1 MDRERRLT
9 GDPAPGARVAA
20 RFGTWPAWA
29 DAAGR
34 VIVRVVIGALVAL
47 VMVQTW
53 ASARQVPL
61 ADAYGPVLRGWSL
74 DPDMAAA
81 LAFPEGQ
88 GESAGPPGTAGAVAP
103 DVPAAATGAGRKEPT
118 PFVVTLH
125 CEGPGP
131 VLVRLDGER
140 VARLRPGETRPVAV
154 RPGQRLELWPDAAAG
169 GRVRVTYASP
179 GLAEP
184 RAGRHLAVGMS
195 PVTIGIRA
203 RDGS

>member
-1 MDRERRLT
+1 MDRERRPP
-9 GDPAPGARVAA
+9 GGPAPGAQAA
-20 RFGTWPAWA
+20 PRPGAWPAWA
-29 DAAGR
+29 DAAGH

-53 ASARQVPL
+53 ASARQFPS
-61 ADAYGPVLRGWSL
+61 ADAYGPVLSGWSR

-81 LAFPEGQ
+81 VARPEGQ
-88 GESAGPPGTAGAVAP
+88 GEGAGPEGTAPAATP
-103 DVPAAATGAGRKEPT
+103 DVPAAATGAGREKPP
-118 PFVVTLH
+118 PFVVTLR

-131 VLVRLDGER
+131 VIVGLDGER

-154 RPGQRLELWPDAAAG
+154 RPGQRLELWSDDAAG

-184 RAGRHLAVGMS
+184 RVGRYLAAGTS
-195 PVTIGIRA
+195 PVSIGVRA